1 MEVLHIAV
9 PVRSGLDANTQ
20 RPDVSNKYMKYTVL
34 YTILIQTLR
43 LRTCNSIRAVGV
55 YTTNTQTST
64 RSETRSNITPRTIA
78 PAARRGGALR
88 PPGERLLCMIVLR
101 CDRADAKT

>member
-43 LRTCNSIRAVGV
+43 LRTCNSMRRSIHDEHTGVHTERNAEQHNAAANRPRRAAW
-55 YTTNTQTST
+55 
-64 RSETRSNITPRTIA
+64 RRPA
-78 PAARRGGALR
+78 PARGA
-88 PPGERLLCMIVLR
+88 PAVH
-101 CDRADAKT
+101 DRSSL